1 MLIGGDLKIY
11 ILFLI
16 IFTLFI
22 ISCEDQ
28 IVSECDLKEIETGLP
43 ANFSSIQ
50 NDVFSKSCATS
61 GCHETISIP
70 PDLSAGQAYNSI
82 VNVMSFNPTFL
93 YVYPGRSDSSYIIKK
108 LRGVNIVGERMPLN
122 DNPLFSADVDSI
134 AAWIDRG
141 ALNN

>member
-61 GCHETISIP
+61 GCHETNSIP

-82 VNVMSFNPTFL
+82 VNVMSFNPPFL

>member
-1 MLIGGDLKIY
+1 LKIY
-11 ILFLI
+11 ILFMI
-16 IFTLFI
+16 IFSIFI

-28 IVSECDLKEIETGLP
+28 IVSECDLKKIETGLP

-61 GCHETISIP
+61 GCHETNSVA
-70 PDLSAGQAYNSI
+70 PDLSAGQAYSSI
-82 VNVMSFNPTFL
+82 VNVMSFNPPFP

-122 DNPLFSADVDSI
+122 DNPLFLADVDSI